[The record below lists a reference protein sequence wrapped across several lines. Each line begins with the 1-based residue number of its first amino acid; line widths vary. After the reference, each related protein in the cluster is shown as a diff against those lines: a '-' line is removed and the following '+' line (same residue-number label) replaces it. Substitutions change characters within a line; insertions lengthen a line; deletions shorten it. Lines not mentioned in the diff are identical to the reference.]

1 MYEILSVEEKEDA
14 TITVFRASNG
24 ALVRMREPHHTPEEQ
39 QRINENFL
47 MAAAAIC
54 YPDVDLSQVSK
65 IRLICDL

>member
-1 MYEILSVEEKEDA
+1 MYQILSVEEKEDA

-24 ALVRMREPHHTPEEQ
+24 ALVTMREPHHTPEEQ
-39 QRINENFL
+39 QIINDNFL

-65 IRLICDL
+65 ITLICD